1 MNASIF
7 KDRLG
12 LFTILTYFIIL
23 FVFMLLE
30 NNGVEQIP
38 DSVKEVTLLKVMQ
51 VVLTT
56 IIFILPA
63 TLFCRFMRDERTAFL
78 NMNKTP
84 NLYFMLTAAACIL
97 FALPAVSG
105 LESWNA
111 AMHLPSSLSGTE
123 SWMRAKEGDAEKIT
137 MMFFQDKSMGGLVI
151 NILVMAFMAALSEEI
166 FFRGLLQQIL
176 IKNKLNAHVAIVI
189 TAILFSAFHLQF
201 FGFIPRM
208 FLGMVLG
215 YLYYITQNLWVSIT
229 AHFCNNAFAV
239 VATHFYAP
247 EITGTEGGA
256 IPAEQPIGV
265 AFVLLSLAMVVGQLV
280 LLQRY
285 ANKIKTL
292 L

>member
-1 MNASIF
+1 MNASTF

-12 LFTILTYFIIL
+12 LFTILTYFIVL
-23 FVFMLLE
+23 FGMMLLE
-30 NNGVEQIP
+30 NSSAEQIP
-38 DSVKEVTLLKVMQ
+38 DSVKEVNFLKIMQ

-56 IIFILPA
+56 LIFILPA

-84 NLYFMLTAAACIL
+84 NLYFILTAAACIL

-111 AMHLPSSLSGTE
+111 AMHLPSSLAGTE
-123 SWMRAKEGDAEKIT
+123 SWMRGKEKEAEKIT
-137 MMFFQDKSMGGLVI
+137 MLFFQDKSIGGLVV
-151 NILVMAFMAALSEEI
+151 NLLVMAFMAALSEEI

-239 VATHFYAP
+239 IATHFYMP
-247 EITGTEGGA
+247 EVTGKEGVA
-256 IPAEQPIGV
+256 ANPEQSIGI
-265 AFVLLSLAMVVGQLV
+265 AFVLLSLAMVIGQLV

>member
-1 MNASIF
+1 MNASTF

-12 LFTILTYFIIL
+12 LFTILTYFIVL
-23 FVFMLLE
+23 FGMMLLE
-30 NNGVEQIP
+30 NSSAEQIP
-38 DSVKEVTLLKVMQ
+38 DSVKEVNFLKIMQ

-56 IIFILPA
+56 LIFILPA

-84 NLYFMLTAAACIL
+84 NLYFILTAAACIL

-105 LESWNA
+105 LESWNVA
-111 AMHLPSSLSGTE
+111 LHLPSSMAGTE
-123 SWMRAKEGDAEKIT
+123 SWMRGKEKEAEKIT
-137 MMFFQDKSMGGLVI
+137 NMFFQDKSIGGLVI

-166 FFRGLLQQIL
+166 FFRGLLQQIF
-176 IKNKLNAHVAIVI
+176 IKNKINPHVAIVI
-189 TAILFSAFHLQF
+189 AAIMFSAFHLQF
-201 FGFIPRM
+201 FGFIPRI
-208 FLGMVLG
+208 FLGIVLG

-247 EITGTEGGA
+247 EITGTEGAA

-265 AFVLLSLAMVVGQLV
+265 AFVLLSLAMVIGQLV

>member
-1 MNASIF
+1 MNASTF
-7 KDRLG
+7 KDRIG
-12 LFTILTYFIIL
+12 LFTILTYFILL
-23 FVFMLLE
+23 FGLMLLD
-30 NNGVEQIP
+30 NSSAEQIP
-38 DSVKEVTLLKVMQ
+38 DTVKEVNFIKIMQ

-56 IIFILPA
+56 LIFILPA

-84 NLYFMLTAAACIL
+84 NLYFILTAAACVL

-111 AMHLPSSLSGTE
+111 AMHLPSSMSGTE
-123 SWMRAKEGDAEKIT
+123 AWMRGKEKEAEKIT
-137 MMFFQDKSMGGLVI
+137 NMFFQDKSIGGLVI

-166 FFRGLLQQIL
+166 FFRGLLQQIF
-176 IKNKLNAHVAIVI
+176 IKNKINPHVAIVI
-189 TAILFSAFHLQF
+189 AAILFSAFHLQF

-208 FLGMVLG
+208 FLGIVLG

-239 VATHFYAP
+239 VATHFYTP
-247 EITGTEGGA
+247 EITGTEGAA
-256 IPAEQPIGV
+256 ILAEQPIGV
-265 AFVLLSLAMVVGQLV
+265 AFVLLSLAMVIGQLV

-285 ANKIKTL
+285 ASKIKTL

>member
-1 MNASIF
+1 MNASTF

-12 LFTILTYFIIL
+12 LFTILTYFTVL
-23 FVFMLLE
+23 FGLMLLE
-30 NNGVEQIP
+30 NSSAEQIP
-38 DSVKEVTLLKVMQ
+38 DTVKEVNFIKIMQ

-56 IIFILPA
+56 LIFILPA
-63 TLFCRFMRDERTAFL
+63 ILFCRFMRDERTAFL

-84 NLYFMLTAAACIL
+84 NLYFILTAAACIL

-105 LESWNA
+105 LESWNLTI
-111 AMHLPSSLSGTE
+111 HLPSSMSNIET
-123 SWMRAKEGDAEKIT
+123 WMRGKENEAEKIT
-137 MMFFQDKSMGGLVI
+137 NMFFQDKSIGGLVI

-166 FFRGLLQQIL
+166 FFRGLLQQIF
-176 IKNKLNAHVAIVI
+176 IKNKINPHVAIVI
-189 TAILFSAFHLQF
+189 AAILFSAFHLQF

-208 FLGMVLG
+208 FLGIVLG

-247 EITGTEGGA
+247 EITGTEGVA

-265 AFVLLSLAMVVGQLV
+265 AFVLLSLAMVIGQLV

>member
-7 KDRLG
+7 KDRIG
-12 LFTILTYFIIL
+12 LFTILTYFILL
-23 FVFMLLE
+23 FVLMLME
-30 NNGVEQIP
+30 NGSAEQIP
-38 DSVKEVTLLKVMQ
+38 DSVKEITLLKVMQ

-56 IIFILPA
+56 LIFILPA

-84 NLYFMLTAAACIL
+84 NLYFILTAAACVL

-105 LESWNA
+105 LESWNV
-111 AMHLPSSLSGTE
+111 MLHLPSSMSNIE
-123 SWMRAKEGDAEKIT
+123 SWMRGKEKEAEKIT
-137 MMFFQDKSMGGLVI
+137 MMFFQDKSMGGLVV

-166 FFRGLLQQIL
+166 FFRGLLQQIF
-176 IKNKLNAHVAIVI
+176 IKNKVNAHVAIVI
-189 TAILFSAFHLQF
+189 AAILFSAFHLQF

-208 FLGMVLG
+208 FLGIVLG

-256 IPAEQPIGV
+256 IPAEQPIGI
-265 AFVLLSLAMVVGQLV
+265 AFVLLSLAMVIGQLY

-285 ANKIKTL
+285 ANKMKTL

>member
-1 MNASIF
+1 MNASTF
-7 KDRLG
+7 KDRIG
-12 LFTILTYFIIL
+12 LFTILTYFIVL
-23 FVFMLLE
+23 FGLMLLE
-30 NNGVEQIP
+30 NSSAEQIP
-38 DSVKEVTLLKVMQ
+38 DTVKEVNFIKIMQ

-56 IIFILPA
+56 LIFILPA
-63 TLFCRFMRDERTAFL
+63 TLFCCFMRDERTAFL

-84 NLYFMLTAAACIL
+84 NLYFILTAAACIL

-105 LESWNA
+105 LESWNVA
-111 AMHLPSSLSGTE
+111 IHLPSSMSNIET
-123 SWMRAKEGDAEKIT
+123 WMRGKESEAEKIT
-137 MMFFQDKSMGGLVI
+137 DMFFQDKSIGGLVI

-166 FFRGLLQQIL
+166 FFRGLLQQIF
-176 IKNKLNAHVAIVI
+176 IKNKINPHVAIVI
-189 TAILFSAFHLQF
+189 AAILFSAFHLQF

-239 VATHFYAP
+239 IATHFYTP

-256 IPAEQPIGV
+256 IPAEQSIGV
-265 AFVLLSLAMVVGQLV
+265 AFVLLSLAMVIGQLV

>member
-1 MNASIF
+1 MNASTF

-12 LFTILTYFIIL
+12 LFTILTYFTVL
-23 FVFMLLE
+23 FGLMLLE
-30 NNGVEQIP
+30 NSSAEQIP
-38 DSVKEVTLLKVMQ
+38 DTVKEVNFIKIMQ

-56 IIFILPA
+56 LIFILPA

-84 NLYFMLTAAACIL
+84 NLYFILTAAACIL

-105 LESWNA
+105 LESWNFTI
-111 AMHLPSSLSGTE
+111 HLPSSMSNIET
-123 SWMRAKEGDAEKIT
+123 WMRGKENEAEKIT
-137 MMFFQDKSMGGLVI
+137 NMFFQDKSIGGLVI

-166 FFRGLLQQIL
+166 FFRGLLQQIF
-176 IKNKLNAHVAIVI
+176 IKNKINPHVAIVI
-189 TAILFSAFHLQF
+189 AAILFSAFHLQF

-208 FLGMVLG
+208 FLGIVLG

-247 EITGTEGGA
+247 EITGTEGVA

-265 AFVLLSLAMVVGQLV
+265 AFVLLSLAMVIGQLV